1 MQKIAINDKEYQLPE
16 GWKDINMKLYCRLFY
31 KLQDTNDKMDD
42 AERAIITL
50 RNESIIISRIL
61 GEDDDFA
68 GNLPFSIYAT
78 IKDKVQFIYEI
89 GGFLDSK
96 IFYINIDGIKY
107 FMPEPNEMSLR
118 QYIDA
123 DMIMKQE
130 NENQFIE
137 LLACLLLPVGK
148 EGKFEYDGKYQD
160 LIPKIENMSAEDGLP
175 FIYTFFKKKVLSK
188 KLSEDF
194 SKVQEEANQ
203 LVQHIK
209 TS

>member
-1 MQKIAINDKEYQLPE
+1 MQKIQINDKEYQLPE
-16 GWKDINMKLYCRLFY
+16 GWDDINMKLYCRLFY

-78 IKDKVQFIYEI
+78 IKEKIQFIYEI

-96 IFYINIDGIKY
+96 IFYINIDGKKY

-160 LIPKIENMSAEDGLP
+160 IIPKIENMRASDGLP
-175 FIYTFFKKKVLSK
+175 FVYTFFKKKILSK
-188 KLSEDF
+188 NLSEAY
-194 SKVQEEANQ
+194 SKVEEATNQ
-203 LVQHIK
+203 LAQHIR